1 MTSFHEVRFPTDISR
16 RASGGPERRTHVVT
30 LGSGF
35 EQRNQQWADSRRRY
49 QAGYGVK
56 SIDDI
61 HTALAFFEE
70 RRGRLHGFRW
80 KDWADYKSCA
90 PRQPPAANDQTL
102 GTGDG
107 TRTEFQLIKVYG
119 SAYAPWTRDI
129 AKPVSGTVLVAV
141 DGITQT
147 AGSDFTVDETTG
159 LITFTT
165 APESGLSVTAGYE
178 FDVPVRFDTDRID
191 VDLSHFEAGAMPDIP
206 IVEIRL

>member
-16 RASGGPERRTHVVT
+16 RASGGPERRTQVVT

-90 PRQPPAANDQTL
+90 PRQPPDANDQTL
-102 GTGDG
+102 GIGDG
-107 TRTEFQLIKVYG
+107 ARTEFQLIKVYG

-129 AKPVSGTVLVAV
+129 AKPVPGTVLVAV

-147 AGSDFTVDETTG
+147 AGMDYTADETAG

-206 IVEIRL
+206 IMEIRL